1 MNMKTKFLIFALLSC
16 FVIST
21 SAQEY
26 KPQVGFSTERGSKTT
41 FKKNKFGDNW
51 FISIAGAGTMLY
63 GDDNKHQDFMDR
75 VTVNPQIAFGKWFS
89 PYFAVRVQG
98 TGGALHGYVFNDNSR
113 SSMWLQHNYY
123 AAGHVDFML
132 DLSNYWAPYNEKK
145 VFRFIPWFGLGYAQR
160 WSENDAVD
168 IPRTES
174 PTLNVGILTAFRLGK
189 RVDLNIEAQGML
201 LNEEFNRQSGGKLS
215 DGIVQL
221 SAGLTFK
228 LGKTDF
234 EVVEPMD
241 YALLNDL
248 NSQINS
254 LRAQNDELSKRPVSC
269 PDCPDVVP
277 TQIVNNY
284 AENVVYFRLNSAKID
299 KNQEINIFNT
309 AEFVKD
315 TNMPIKVIGYADKN
329 TGTSSYN
336 MGLSERRARAVA
348 KQLIEK
354 YGINSNQITIEWKGS
369 DVQPY
374 EINNWNRVV
383 IMKAEK

>member
-1 MNMKTKFLIFALLSC
+1 MKTKFLTLALLSC
-16 FVIST
+16 FVLSV

-26 KPQVGFSTERGSKTT
+26 KPQVGFSTENGSKTT
-41 FKKNKFGDNW
+41 FVKNKFGDNW
-51 FISIAGAGTMLY
+51 FISLAGAGTLLF
-63 GDDNKHQDFMDR
+63 GDDNKDQDLMDR
-75 VTVNPQIAFGKWFS
+75 LTVTPQLSFGKWFS
-89 PYFAVRVQG
+89 PYFAMRLQG
-98 TGGALHGYVFNDNSR
+98 TGGALHGYVNVPGQSGMF
-113 SSMWLQHNYY
+113 MQHHYF
-123 AAGHVDFML
+123 AGGHLDFMW
-132 DLSNYWAPYNEKK
+132 DVTNYWAPYNEKK
-145 VFRFIPWFGLGYAQR
+145 VFRFIPWVGLGYSQR
-160 WSENDAVD
+160 WSKDEQN

-174 PTLNVGILTAFRLGK
+174 PTLNLGILTAFRLSK

-201 LNEEFNRQSGGKLS
+201 LNEQYNRVSQGHLS

-234 EVVEPMD
+234 EVCEPMD
-241 YALLNDL
+241 YALLNNL
-248 NSQINS
+248 NDQINA
-254 LRAQNDELSKRPVSC
+254 LRAENEELSKRPKSC
-269 PDCPDVVP
+269 PECPEVVP

-284 AENVVYFRLNSAKID
+284 AENVVYFRLDSYKID

-315 TNMPIKVIGYADKN
+315 TNMPIKVIGYADKD
-329 TGTSSYN
+329 TGTSTYN
-336 MGLSERRARAVA
+336 MALSEKRARAVA

-383 IMKAEK
+383 IMKAEKK